1 MSVELEMLVWVST
14 LTLFMWAPYV
24 FSGMINDGL
33 IATFK
38 WQGEEKQRSIWA
50 ARARR
55 AHYNAIENLI
65 PFAAIVIVAHLAEI
79 SNDATAA
86 AATAYFWFRAIHY
99 VFYTVG
105 ISYIRTPA
113 FILSWLAQICIVY
126 QIIIH

>member
-14 LTLFMWAPYV
+14 LTLFMWVPYV
-24 FSGMINDGL
+24 LSAMVNDGP
-33 IATFK
+33 IASFK
-38 WQGEEKQRSIWA
+38 WQGDEKQRFIWA
-50 ARARR
+50 ERAKR

-86 AATAYFWFRAIHY
+86 AATAYFWLRAIHY

-113 FILSWLAQICIVY
+113 FALSWLAQLCIVY
-126 QIIIH
+126 QIISH

>member
-14 LTLFMWAPYV
+14 LTLFMWLPYMLSAV
-24 FSGMINDGL
+24 GNDGL
-33 IATFK
+33 IAAFK
-38 WQGEEKQRSIWA
+38 WQGDEEQRCIWSQ
-50 ARARR
+50 RAKR

-65 PFAAIVIVAHLAEI
+65 PFAAIVIVSHLAEI

-86 AATAYFWFRAIHY
+86 AATAYFWLRAIHY

-113 FILSWLAQICIVY
+113 FALSWLAQLCIVY
-126 QIIIH
+126 QIISH

>member
-14 LTLFMWAPYV
+14 LTLFMWVPYV
-24 FSGMINDGL
+24 LSAMVNDGL
-33 IATFK
+33 ITSFK
-38 WQGEEKQRSIWA
+38 WQGDEEQRFIWSQ
-50 ARARR
+50 RAKR

-86 AATAYFWFRAIHY
+86 AATAYFWLRAIYY

-113 FILSWLAQICIVY
+113 FALSWLAQLCIVY
-126 QIIIH
+126 QIISH